1 MEKVLKFSNVFIFK
15 NKWGLKIITCIAPR
29 YVHMRKISL
38 IFISEIKFIIKI
50 ASHALEILIN

>member
-1 MEKVLKFSNVFIFK
+1 MEKVFKIFK
-15 NKWGLKIITCIAPR
+15 RIYIQNKWGLKIITCIAPR